1 MAFVFVPLVSSEQ
14 ETHIDSA
21 LNICCSKG
29 QLLGMRGGVTR
40 LMRSSRQVK
49 QRAGS
54 AHVQNRTS
62 NGKGAWNPVSS
73 LRGLTVGASVFSTTA
88 LAASGAAIAAEPVSP
103 SQSVT
108 QSSNW
113 LADYAEAISPFM
125 ETIGFSPEMAVD
137 PAMALNTSITVGA
150 LGLSAACCLWALRS
164 SRRAAK
170 SAYDA
175 DFQVSALAARIDD
188 AEAILAAEPDA
199 VFIWTPETMVAKPG
213 TLQARPRI
221 LGATAGLADPATG
234 ELDFD
239 YLLSRLEGEHPTLL
253 RQAADRLR
261 SRGARFSLVVQS
273 RDGRIFE
280 AEGRPAGAQ
289 AVLWFRDVT
298 GERAEVARLSERLRT
313 AESGQEKFSEHADS
327 LPLPAWR
334 RDAEDRLVWVNAA
347 YVHAV
352 EGTSAQ
358 DVISQAQELFGEEAR
373 AESRRQLAEMHKAD
387 HRTFA
392 VVAGER
398 RALNIREAVLSEGTA
413 GIAIDVTALD
423 HAEGELKRHI
433 GAHASTLN
441 QLATAVAIF
450 GPDQHLTFFNDAF
463 QSLWSLE
470 HSFLESEPL
479 DSAVLDELRTRRR
492 LPEQA
497 NYQEWKAKRLEQ
509 YTAPEASEEYWH
521 LPDGR
526 TIRAVTQPH
535 PFGGVIYLYENVTE
549 RINLESSYTALEDV
563 QRETLDNL
571 YEGVAVFGT
580 DGQLKLF
587 NPAYA
592 QTWRLEEDE
601 LNQSPHINDII
612 LACSELY
619 DDGEMWAEIR
629 SFITGVGRARTESA
643 GRIERPD
650 GTVIDYALVPLPDG
664 ATLLAYVD
672 VTDSTRIERAL
683 RDRNE
688 ALETADRLKSEF
700 VSHMSYQLRTPLTN
714 IIGFGEILEA
724 KMFGDLNEKQQE
736 YMAGILES
744 SHQLLD
750 VVNDILDLAT
760 VEAGAMTLDVST
772 VEIADVISAAEEFA
786 TRTAQKGKLSLTVE
800 CPDDIGTI
808 QADERRIK
816 QIMINLLSNAISFTR
831 PGDAILIGA
840 HREEDELLLYV
851 SDTGDGIKPEHQATV
866 FDRFEARDGGP
877 DSPRGAGLGLSLVKS
892 FIELHGG
899 WVTLESEP
907 NVGTR
912 VTCHLPIQRADDPK
926 TLNKPV
932 L

>member
-1 MAFVFVPLVSSEQ
+1 MV
-14 ETHIDSA
+14 
-21 LNICCSKG
+21 
-29 QLLGMRGGVTR
+29 MRGGVSR
-40 LMRSSRQVK
+40 LMRSSRRAHK
-49 QRAGS
+49 RAGS
-54 AHVQNRTS
+54 TQTKNRTS
-62 NGKGAWNPVSS
+62 NGQGAWKPAPS
-73 LRGLTVGASVFSTTA
+73 LPELTRRTPALRVGATTA
-88 LAASGAAIAAEPVSP
+88 FLATTSTLALSSAAFAAPEESP
-103 SQSVT
+103 AP
-108 QSSNW
+108 QSSTW
-113 LADYAEAISPFM
+113 LADYADLISPFM

-175 DFQVSALAARIDD
+175 DFQVSSLAARIDD

-239 YLLSRLEGEHPTLL
+239 YLLSRLEGEHPALL

-298 GERAEVARLSERLRT
+298 GERAEVARLAERVRS
-313 AESGQEKFSEHADS
+313 AESARDKFSEHADS
-327 LPLPAWR
+327 LSLPAWR
-334 RDAEDRLVWVNAA
+334 RDGEDRLVWVNAA
-347 YVHAV
+347 YVKAV
-352 EGTSAQ
+352 EGASARE
-358 DVISQAQELFGEEAR
+358 VIAQGQELLGEEAR
-373 AESRRQLAEMHKAD
+373 SESRRQLAEMHKAD
-387 HRTFA
+387 HRAFT

-398 RALNIREAVLSEGTA
+398 RALNIRESVLQDGTA
-413 GIAIDVTALD
+413 GLAVDVTALD

-441 QLATAVAIF
+441 HLATAVAIF

-463 QSLWSLE
+463 QGLWSLE

-492 LPEQA
+492 LPEEA
-497 NYQEWKAKRLEQ
+497 NYQAWKAKRLEQ

-549 RINLESSYTALEDV
+549 RVNLESSYTALEEV

-601 LNQSPHINDII
+601 LNQNPHINDII
-612 LACSELY
+612 LACSQLY
-619 DDGEMWAEIR
+619 DDGEMWDEIR
-629 SFITGVGRARTESA
+629 SFITGVGRARTEIA

-650 GTVIDYALVPLPDG
+650 GNVTDYALVPLPDG

-683 RDRNE
+683 RDRND

-744 SHQLLD
+744 SHQLLA

-772 VEIADVISAAEEFA
+772 VSIKAVIGAAEEFA
-786 TRTAQKGKLSLTVE
+786 TRTAQKGKLSFKVE

-808 QADERRIK
+808 EADERRIK
-816 QIMINLLSNAISFTR
+816 QIMINLLSNALSFTR

-840 HREEDELLLYV
+840 QREEDELLLYV

-866 FDRFEARDGGP
+866 FDRFESRDGGP
-877 DSPRGAGLGLSLVKS
+877 ESPRGAGLGLSLVKS
-892 FIELHGG
+892 FVELHGG

-912 VTCHLPIQRADDPK
+912 VTCHLPIQRPDDSP
-926 TLNKPV
+926 NDSQDA
-932 L
+932 

>member
-1 MAFVFVPLVSSEQ
+1 
-14 ETHIDSA
+14 
-21 LNICCSKG
+21 
-29 QLLGMRGGVTR
+29 MRGGVTR
-40 LMRSSRQVK
+40 LMRSSRRVHK
-49 QRAGS
+49 GAGS
-54 AHVQNRTS
+54 AQADNRTR
-62 NGKGAWNPVSS
+62 NGQGRWIPMPSW
-73 LRGLTVGASVFSTTA
+73 RGLTVGTSAVTATATTA
-88 LAASGAAIAAEPVSP
+88 FAADPAP
-103 SQSVT
+103 SAQAST
-108 QSSNW
+108 W

-150 LGLSAACCLWALRS
+150 LGLSATCCLWALRA
-164 SRRAAK
+164 SRRASKGAM
-170 SAYDA
+170 DA
-175 DFQVSALAARIDD
+175 DMQVSTLAARIDD

-234 ELDFD
+234 ELDFE
-239 YLLSRLEGEHPTLL
+239 YLLSRLEGEHPDLL
-253 RQAADRLR
+253 RQAVDRLR

-298 GERAEVARLSERLRT
+298 GERAEVVRLSERLRA
-313 AESGQEKFSEHADS
+313 AESAREKFAEYTDS
-327 LPLPAWR
+327 LSLPAWR
-334 RDAEDRLVWVNAA
+334 RDGEDRLVWVNAA

-352 EGTSAQ
+352 EGASAQ
-358 DVISQAQELFGEEAR
+358 EVIEQGQELLSEEAR
-373 AESRRQLAEMHKAD
+373 SESRRQLADMHKAD
-387 HRTFA
+387 HRTYT

-398 RALNIREAVLSEGTA
+398 RALNIRESVLNEGTA
-413 GIAIDVTALD
+413 GLAVDVTELE
-423 HAEGELKRHI
+423 HTQGELQRHI

-441 QLATAVAIF
+441 HLATAVAIF
-450 GPDQHLTFFNDAF
+450 GPDQHLAFFNDAF
-463 QSLWSLE
+463 QGLWSLE

-497 NYQEWKAKRLEQ
+497 NYQEWKSKRLEK

-549 RINLESSYTALEDV
+549 RVNLESSYTALEEV

-612 LACSELY
+612 LACSQLY
-619 DDGEMWAEIR
+619 DDGEMWDEVR
-629 SFITGVGRARTESA
+629 SFITGVGRARTEVA

-650 GTVIDYALVPLPDG
+650 GNVTDYALVPLPDG

-724 KMFGDLNEKQQE
+724 EMFGGLNAKQQE

-760 VEAGAMTLDVST
+760 VEAGAMTLEVST
-772 VEIADVISAAEEFA
+772 VDITKVLTAAEEFA

-800 CPDDIGTI
+800 CPADIGTI
-808 QADERRIK
+808 EADERRIK
-816 QIMINLLSNAISFTR
+816 QIMINLLSNALSFTR

-840 HREEDELLLYV
+840 QREEDELLLYV

-866 FDRFEARDGGP
+866 FDRFESRDGGP
-877 DSPRGAGLGLSLVKS
+877 ESPRGAGLGLSLVKS

-912 VTCHLPIQRADDPK
+912 VTCHLPIKNADAL
-926 TLNKPV
+926 TEA
-932 L
+932 

>member
-1 MAFVFVPLVSSEQ
+1 MV
-14 ETHIDSA
+14 
-21 LNICCSKG
+21 
-29 QLLGMRGGVTR
+29 MRGGVTR
-40 LMRSSRQVK
+40 LMRSSRRAHK
-49 QRAGS
+49 RAGS
-54 AHVQNRTS
+54 AQTKNRARTGQGS
-62 NGKGAWNPVSS
+62 WKPVSS
-73 LRGLTVGASVFSTTA
+73 LPALTLGVSVGAIATSSLVLSP
-88 LAASGAAIAAEPVSP
+88 AAVAAPPVSSAVQ
-103 SQSVT
+103 SQSVM

-113 LADYAEAISPFM
+113 LADYAELISPFM
-125 ETIGFSPEMAVD
+125 ETIGFSPERAVD

-150 LGLSAACCLWALRS
+150 LGLTVACCLWALRS
-164 SRRAAK
+164 SRRAAQ

-199 VFIWTPETMVAKPG
+199 VFIWTPETMIAKPG

-239 YLLSRLEGEHPTLL
+239 YLLSRLEREHPTLL

-298 GERAEVARLSERLRT
+298 GERAEVARLSERVRT
-313 AESGQEKFSEHADS
+313 AESARDKFSEHADS
-327 LPLPAWR
+327 LSLPAWR
-334 RDAEDRLVWVNAA
+334 RDGEDRLVWVNAA
-347 YVHAV
+347 YVQAV

-358 DVISQAQELFGEEAR
+358 DVIEQGQELLSEEAR

-387 HRTFA
+387 HRAFT

-398 RALNIREAVLSEGTA
+398 RALNIRESVLQEGSAGLAV
-413 GIAIDVTALD
+413 DVTELE
-423 HAEGELKRHI
+423 HAQGELKRHI

-441 QLATAVAIF
+441 HLATAVAIF

-492 LPEQA
+492 LPEQT
-497 NYQEWKAKRLEQ
+497 NYQAWKAQRLEQ

-549 RINLESSYTALEDV
+549 RVNLESSYTALEEV

-601 LNQSPHINDII
+601 LSQHPHINDII

-619 DDGEMWAEIR
+619 DDGEMWDEVR
-629 SFITGVGRARTESA
+629 SFITGVGRARTEIS
-643 GRIERPD
+643 GRIERAD
-650 GTVIDYALVPLPDG
+650 GNVTDYALVPLPDG

-724 KMFGDLNEKQQE
+724 EMFGDLNDKQQE

-744 SHQLLD
+744 SHQLLA

-772 VEIADVISAAEEFA
+772 VSIKDVISATEEFA
-786 TRTAQKGKLSLTVE
+786 ILTAQKGKLSLKVD

-808 QADERRIK
+808 EADERRIK
-816 QIMINLLSNAISFTR
+816 QIMINLLSNALSFTR
-831 PGDAILIGA
+831 PGDEIIIGA
-840 HREEDELLLYV
+840 QREENELLLYV

-866 FDRFEARDGGP
+866 FDRFESRDGGP

-892 FIELHGG
+892 FVELHGG

-912 VTCHLPIQRADDPK
+912 VTCHLPIQASDQAPEASQDA
-926 TLNKPV
+926 
-932 L
+932 